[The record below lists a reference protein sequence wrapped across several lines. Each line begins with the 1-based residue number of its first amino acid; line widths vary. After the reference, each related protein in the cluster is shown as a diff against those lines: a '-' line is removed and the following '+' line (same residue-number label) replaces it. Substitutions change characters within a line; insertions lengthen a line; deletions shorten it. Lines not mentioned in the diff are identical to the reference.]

1 MSREQLYYLISSI
14 LSLKVN
20 PTAAEHIAERFPKKV
35 EDWQRWV
42 QMGSKHLVLQ
52 SLYLSLKNNEL
63 LGHLPNDLV
72 NDLEHFHSL
81 NLKRNRRVIEQSKR
95 VQELLKVE
103 GIECVLMKGVANI
116 LDGLYLD
123 IGERMVYDI
132 DILVEEDKMLNAA
145 EILLSAG
152 YKTQKDFNP
161 KAYPS
166 TMHYPILLKE
176 DEVTGVELHR
186 LPVQYHYL
194 KSFSSKQAFETRKR
208 ASNERSIWVMSDE
221 NKLIHNFIHS
231 QLMHNGHYH
240 ADVSLRNLYD
250 MLLLG
255 QREDVSTVFGN
266 YKYHKAKTSAYLTL
280 MNKVFGLP
288 STQGPSRSLTTRLFL
303 ARHSQTLRLSRR
315 KLAAYHFVITA
326 FIKYVALPFRTLF
339 DRNARN
345 YVFSRLGNRH
355 WYKQHFDAYRR
366 KFSN

>member
-326 FIKYVALPFRTLF
+326 FIKYVALPFRTFF